1 MFNPAGLKDGFK
13 DSSTRALQGWSSTVV
28 LRPPGTFSHIS
39 RQQEPAEGSGS
50 SSCSVGSVSDA
61 QVEETRGLELQVTS
75 ALEGLKVKA
84 GPLTV
89 EGQLLWSRLVPAAL
103 VSHTPWLL
111 AVNWSPLVLGGA
123 SGEAAGVWMLPG
135 WVEGFTPSVDQQLV
149 CSTSTF
155 IHEPEAHSSIRH
167 PEDPLRSHDHS
178 SLHPDTPLLT
188 RPPDPGAVMF
198 SLKKTA
204 SSSSSS
210 SSLCWADLSQCPQFA
225 SKIHRTPPGGAAPAG
240 GSRVD

>member
-28 LRPPGTFSHIS
+28 LCPPGTFSHIS

-103 VSHTPWLL
+103 VSHTHQ
-111 AVNWSPLVLGGA
+111 STHTLVTG
-123 SGEAAGVWMLPG
+123 SE
-135 WVEGFTPSVDQQLV
+135 LV
-149 CSTSTF
+149 
-155 IHEPEAHSSIRH
+155 SSCVGRC
-167 PEDPLRSHDHS
+167 LR
-178 SLHPDTPLLT
+178 
-188 RPPDPGAVMF
+188 
-198 SLKKTA
+198 
-204 SSSSSS
+204 
-210 SSLCWADLSQCPQFA
+210 
-225 SKIHRTPPGGAAPAG
+225 G
-240 GSRVD
+240 GSRGVDASWVGGGFHTQRGPAAGLQHQHLHPRA